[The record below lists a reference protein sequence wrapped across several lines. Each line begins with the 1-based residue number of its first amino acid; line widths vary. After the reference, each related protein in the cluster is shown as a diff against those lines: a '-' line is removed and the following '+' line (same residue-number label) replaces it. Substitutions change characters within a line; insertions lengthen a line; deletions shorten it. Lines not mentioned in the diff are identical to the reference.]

1 MVMIVPLELAVSL
14 FLAYLLNDEKMK
26 GRGLYRT
33 MYFVPVVTTASVVGI
48 IMIFIL
54 GVQDRSIIFW
64 SHYIF
69 CKTRLIFWETQSMR
83 CYIGNHFALEGLRNI
98 YDLLVGRTA
107 GSFERCI

>member
-1 MVMIVPLELAVSL
+1 
-14 FLAYLLNDEKMK
+14 MK

-54 GVQDRSIIFW
+54 GVQGPVIIFW

-69 CKTRLIFWETQSMR
+69 CKTRLIFWER
-83 CYIGNHFALEGLRNI
+83 KVCAAYIGNHFALEGLRNI
-98 YDLLVGRTA
+98 YDLLAGRTA